1 MQRLEI
7 NDNRIITYDC
17 PLDGVAGLNVLVTG
31 ANLRCVLADISLL
44 MGMRHSVLGRI
55 FSRREE
61 NESSLSSIAML
72 AMPERLEWI
81 PSQEYRTR

>member
-1 MQRLEI
+1 MEI

-17 PLDGVAGLNVLVTG
+17 PLDGVAGLNILFTE

-44 MGMRHSVLGRI
+44 MGMRHSVLSRI

-72 AMPERLEWI
+72 AMPERFKWI

>member
-1 MQRLEI
+1 MET

-17 PLDGVAGLNVLVTG
+17 PIDGVAGLNILFTG
-31 ANLRCVLADISLL
+31 GNLRCMLADISLL
-44 MGMRHSVLGRI
+44 MGMRYSVLSRV
-55 FSRREE
+55 FSRGEE

-72 AMPERLEWI
+72 AMPERFEWI

>member
-1 MQRLEI
+1 MEI

-17 PLDGVAGLNVLVTG
+17 PLDGVAGLNILFTG
-31 ANLRCVLADISLL
+31 ANLRRVLADISLL
-44 MGMRHSVLGRI
+44 MGMRHSVLSRI

-61 NESSLSSIAML
+61 NKGSLSSIAML
-72 AMPERLEWI
+72 AMPERFEWI